1 MLAGAEEDGDH
12 GPCGPQSHMLSVVC
26 CVIVCVCVCLF
37 FMFAIALVCVVLRV
51 QRLHMTAISW
61 SNWTD
66 TQKMRAE
73 TIMRAMQRVE
83 ASIMG
88 PEVWL

>member
-1 MLAGAEEDGDH
+1 MF
-12 GPCGPQSHMLSVVC
+12 
-26 CVIVCVCVCLF
+26 VCVCLF

>member
-1 MLAGAEEDGDH
+1 
-12 GPCGPQSHMLSVVC
+12 
-26 CVIVCVCVCLF
+26 
-37 FMFAIALVCVVLRV
+37 
-51 QRLHMTAISW
+51 MTAISW